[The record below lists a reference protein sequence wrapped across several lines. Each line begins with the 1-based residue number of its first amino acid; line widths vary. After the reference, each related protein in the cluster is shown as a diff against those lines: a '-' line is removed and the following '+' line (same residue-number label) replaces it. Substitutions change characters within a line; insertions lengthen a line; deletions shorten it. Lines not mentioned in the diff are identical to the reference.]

1 MIHPRIIP
9 ILLLND
15 SGGLVKTQK
24 FTKPVYIGDP
34 INAVKIFNEKEV
46 DELILFDIGATLNN
60 TSPNYSFIKEV
71 VSESFMPMGFGGGI
85 NNLDHIKSL
94 FDLGLE
100 KVIINSAMFDYDLI
114 DEAAK
119 IFGSQSIVIS
129 IDVKKSLFNKYQI
142 FTKSGR
148 LKQNIDFIEHVKRL
162 CNFGAGEIIIQSID
176 KEGLMRGYDLELIE
190 IISSTVN
197 IPIVASGGAGSLKDM
212 KDAVNAG
219 ASASAAGSLFVFKG
233 SEKGILINYPNQEK
247 FKEMFYE

>member
-15 SGGLVKTQK
+15 SGGVVKTQN
-24 FTKPVYIGDP
+24 FSRPVYIGDP

-46 DELILFDIGATLNN
+46 DELILLDISASLNKI
-60 TSPNYSFIKEV
+60 SPNYSLIKEV
-71 VSESFMPMGFGGGI
+71 VSESFMPMGYGGGI
-85 NNLDHIKSL
+85 KSLDQIKNL

-114 DEAAK
+114 DEAAN

-129 IDVKKSLFNKYQI
+129 IDIRKSLFNKYHI
-142 FTKSGR
+142 FTKSGT
-148 LKQNIDFIEHVKRL
+148 LKHNNDFKEHVRRL

-190 IISSTVN
+190 IISSLVN
-197 IPIVASGGAGSLKDM
+197 IPIVASGGAGSLEDM
-212 KDAVNAG
+212 RDAIRAG

-233 SEKGILINYPNQEK
+233 SEKGILINYPNHEK
-247 FKEMFYE
+247 LKELFYE

>member
-15 SGGLVKTQK
+15 SGGLIKTQK

-46 DELILFDIGATLNN
+46 DELILLDISASLNN
-60 TSPNYSFIKEV
+60 TSPNYPFIKEV
-71 VSESFMPMGFGGGI
+71 VSESFMPMGYGGGI
-85 NNLDHIKSL
+85 NSLDQIKNL

-100 KVIINSAMFDYDLI
+100 KVIINTAMFDYDLI
-114 DEAAK
+114 NEAAN

-129 IDVKKSLFNKYQI
+129 IDIKKSLFNKYHI
-142 FTKSGR
+142 FTKSGS

-190 IISSTVN
+190 MISSLVN

-212 KDAVNAG
+212 KYAIKAG

-233 SEKGILINYPNQEK
+233 NEKGILINYPNQEK
-247 FKEMFYE
+247 LKEMFYE